1 MKLFLK
7 PYTFLFLSVILVL
20 TACSHRPDIQK
31 ELKAPAVYV
40 AAETEKS
47 LSHSFAPVF
56 LIADTNQ
63 SYNKIGSPSARYNS
77 NGKEVIFIDINHPA
91 VYFSEKKFKTESG
104 EYTNLNY
111 RIHFP
116 KIPGSLFPFHL
127 TAGKNVGLMVVVTLN
142 SNQKPVLITA
152 VHTCGC
158 YLAFIPTSFLHK
170 GALPKKWNTTSQKVY
185 GETLPGMLD
194 YEGKNKPKL
203 LVYLRSA
210 IHRVADIRIV
220 ESDTLTDVHK
230 FSMPVL
236 PMDRLDTIPL
246 NGKSTSLFHQK
257 GILKG
262 YVKGSIKYWETI
274 FLSLISLDFFV
285 GTDKAYKD
293 TDETENHF
301 YTSLKPWNR
310 SSSDM
315 WHFDRFLKFW
325 GWRL

>member
-1 MKLFLK
+1 MKSVIKL
-7 PYTFLFLSVILVL
+7 YTILFLSVLLSL

-40 AAETEKS
+40 ATDTDKS
-47 LSHSFAPVF
+47 LSHTLAPVF
-56 LIADTNQ
+56 LITDTSH
-63 SYNKIGSPSARYNS
+63 SYDKIGSPSARYDAS
-77 NGKEVIFIDINHPA
+77 GKEVISIDINHPA
-91 VYFSEKKFKTESG
+91 VYFSEKKFKTESN

-116 KIPGSLFPFHL
+116 RIPASLFPFHL
-127 TAGKNVGLMVVVTLN
+127 TAGKNVGLMVIVTID
-142 SNQKPVLITA
+142 SDQRPVLITT

-158 YLAFIPTSFLHK
+158 YLGMVPTTFLPK
-170 GALPKKWNTTSQKVY
+170 TALPEKWNTGSQAVY
-185 GETLPGMLD
+185 GETLPGLLD
-194 YEGKNKPKL
+194 YESITKPRL
-203 LVYLRSA
+203 LIYLRSEV
-210 IHRVADIRIV
+210 HRVADIRIV
-220 ESDTLTDVHK
+220 ESDSLANIHT
-230 FSMPVL
+230 FSMPLVS
-236 PMDRLDTIPL
+236 MDALETIPI
-246 NGKSTSLFHQK
+246 NGDSTSFFHGK

-274 FLSLISLDFFV
+274 LLSLISLDFFV

-293 TDETENHF
+293 TNETENHF

-325 GWRL
+325 GWKL